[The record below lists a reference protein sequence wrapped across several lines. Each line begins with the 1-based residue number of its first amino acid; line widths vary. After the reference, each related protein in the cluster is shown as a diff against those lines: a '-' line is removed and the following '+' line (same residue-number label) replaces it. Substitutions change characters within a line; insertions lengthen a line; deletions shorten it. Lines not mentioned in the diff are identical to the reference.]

1 MTAFLLPFVRK
12 LDISVGFAGGPTGGK
27 IRRLPP
33 GSTPLRSP
41 SLTVTLFAVSF
52 LAACSKAPDTAP
64 APATPAIAPTQA
76 KTPKQD
82 ASAAEHGVAWQTGDV
97 DAAFTRAKAE
107 GKPLFLYWGAVWC
120 PPCNEVKATIFSRE
134 DFIERSR
141 FFVPVYVDGDAP
153 SAQKL
158 GARFKVSGYPTMVL
172 FTPDGKEITRLP
184 GEADPDQYMRVLE
197 LGMNGARPIGDTLAA
212 ALAGGTLRPEDWR
225 MLAWY
230 SWVTDEKQLVDDAKL
245 PATLQRLAKAC
256 PAEQAQLKTRLALQ
270 ATAAAAKAKGA
281 RPRDDK
287 ATVESLLPVLG
298 DTAFTRENFDLVVYY
313 ADDVVGK
320 FTLPGTSR
328 RGELARTWNAA
339 LDRLVADGKLSPIDR
354 LAALD
359 AEVALARLDAPKG
372 KLPAPLQQ
380 RVRDESARAAEGARD
395 PYARA
400 AIVSAAAET
409 LADAD
414 LLDES
419 DAVLKTE
426 IARSTTPYYYML
438 GLALNAKKRGDKA
451 GAVDWAEKAYAA
463 AKGPATRLQWGVRY
477 VTLLIDLTPDDAGRV
492 RKAAAQVIGE
502 LDPVPDTFYE
512 RNRRSLERMG
522 KSLSSWSKDPRH
534 QAAVRDLRAEMAGVC
549 AKLPSGDPAQATCE
563 ATLKPATAGRA

>member
-1 MTAFLLPFVRK
+1 MKPNPLL
-12 LDISVGFAGGPTGGK
+12 
-27 IRRLPP
+27 
-33 GSTPLRSP
+33 
-41 SLTVTLFAVSF
+41 
-52 LAACSKAPDTAP
+52 LAAFCAALAVGCSRPTEPVAP
-64 APATPAIAPTQA
+64 AAPPAAKAEAP
-76 KTPKQD
+76 KD
-82 ASAAEHGVAWQTGDV
+82 AVEHGVAWQTGDV
-97 DAAFTRAKAE
+97 DAAFAKAKAE

-158 GARFKVSGYPTMVL
+158 GARFRVSGYPTMVL
-172 FTPDGKEITRLP
+172 FTPDGREITRLP
-184 GEADPDQYMRVLE
+184 GEADPDQYMRVLA

-212 ALAGGTLRPEDWR
+212 ALAGHPLAAQDWR

-230 SWVTDEKQLVDDAKL
+230 SWATDEKQLADDGKL

-256 PAEQAQLKTRLALQ
+256 PADEAQLKTRLALQ

-287 ATVESLLPVLG
+287 ATVESLLPVLA
-298 DTAFTRENFDLVVYY
+298 DPALTRENFDVVVQY

-320 FTLPGTSR
+320 FTLPRTPR
-328 RGELARTWNAA
+328 RAELAQAWNAA
-339 LDRLVADGKLSPIDR
+339 LDRLVTDPTMSPLDR

-359 AEVALARLDAPKG
+359 AEVALAKVDAPKG
-372 KLPAPLQQ
+372 AVPKALQQ
-380 RVRDESARAAEGARD
+380 RVRDESARAVADARD

-419 DAVLKTE
+419 DGVLKTE
-426 IARSTTPYYYML
+426 IARSSTPYYYML

-451 GAVDWAEKAYAA
+451 GALDWAEKAYAA
-463 AKGPATRLQWGVRY
+463 AKGPATRLQWGARY
-477 VTLLIDLTPDDAGRV
+477 VTLLIELTPGDTPRIQS
-492 RKAAAQVIGE
+492 AAAQVIGE
-502 LDPVPDTFYE
+502 LEPTPDTFYE

-522 KSLSSWSKDPRH
+522 RSLANWDKDPRH
-534 QAAVRDLRAEMAGVC
+534 RAAVQSLRAEMAGVC
-549 AKLPSGDPAQATCE
+549 AKVPAEDPARATCE
-563 ATLKPATAGRA
+563 GTLKAGAGARA